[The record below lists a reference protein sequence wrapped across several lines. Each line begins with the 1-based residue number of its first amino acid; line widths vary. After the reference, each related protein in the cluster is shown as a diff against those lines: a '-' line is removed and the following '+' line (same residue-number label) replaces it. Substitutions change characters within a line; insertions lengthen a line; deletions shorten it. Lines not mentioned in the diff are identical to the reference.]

1 MARRRRYGW
10 SGSTLGAMTC
20 WCSTRRASP
29 ARSRENNGRRP
40 AQDLRPLSW
49 ILGADSGRQ
58 AGACRRCNR
67 GQERRVRR
75 RGCLIGIGGVMLAL
89 VLCCVLGWFVLLP
102 RFHDAVEREMTTVLS
117 TEVADAIVA
126 QVPGGASVDPG
137 EYRISL
143 AELERRASGGSD
155 NLQIEGVEIRGD
167 GNELVLGF
175 SAGNA
180 GAEYRFTPQA
190 VGGRLELT
198 DMRGD

>member
-1 MARRRRYGW
+1 M
-10 SGSTLGAMTC
+10 
-20 WCSTRRASP
+20 
-29 ARSRENNGRRP
+29 
-40 AQDLRPLSW
+40 
-49 ILGADSGRQ
+49 
-58 AGACRRCNR
+58 
-67 GQERRVRR
+67 RR

-117 TEVADAIVA
+117 TEVADVIVA
-126 QVPGGASVDPG
+126 QVPGGASVDAG

-198 DMRGD
+198 DMRGDGGVVEQLLAPEALGGAVENSVNAYLDANDLILSDVYLDGDELVLVLGEV